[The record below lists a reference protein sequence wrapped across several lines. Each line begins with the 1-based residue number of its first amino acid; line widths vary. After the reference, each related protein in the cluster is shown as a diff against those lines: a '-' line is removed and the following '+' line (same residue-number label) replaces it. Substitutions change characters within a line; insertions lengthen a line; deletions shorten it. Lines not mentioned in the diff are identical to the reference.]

1 MHRDRDTERGI
12 CLQVKPTIL
21 SGQQKSVPQIRPAWK
36 EDVDQIVPLLVQA
49 IGEIAYA
56 LAGEADHERAMDI
69 LREFVAQENNRI
81 SYQNITVMEQD
92 GRIAGMLVAYAGDD
106 ADRLDQ
112 PILDRPGRDQ
122 DEKYALVKETRP
134 GEYYLDTLSVSE
146 DFQGQGIGRALMAA
160 FEQQGRELG
169 HMQAALIV
177 EQGNDRAMQL
187 YERQGYVQDE
197 VILIGGH
204 EYYHMVKSISDV

>member
-1 MHRDRDTERGI
+1 M
-12 CLQVKPTIL
+12 KPTIG
-21 SGQQKSVPQIRPAWK
+21 SEQQKTVPQIRPARK
-36 EDVDQIVPLLVQA
+36 EDVDQIIPLLVQA
-49 IGEIAYA
+49 IGDIAYA

-69 LREFVAQENNRI
+69 LREFVTQENNRI

-92 GRIAGMLVAYAGDD
+92 GQIAGMLVAYAGDD
-106 ADRLDQ
+106 VDRLDQ
-112 PILDRPGRDQ
+112 PLLNRPGRDG

-146 DFQGQGIGRALMAA
+146 PFQGQGIGRALMAA

-169 HMQAALIV
+169 HTQVALIV
-177 EQGNDRAMQL
+177 EQDNGRAMQL

-204 EYYHMVKSISDV
+204 EYYHMVKELSVL